1 MQSMKTVCALL
12 LLSCLPFMAWAQQD
26 EVNDLIRLAQ
36 EEQASSNSSGE
47 SLARWLQVFNKIKEE
62 KQHPQ
67 FSNTCI
73 AIADIY
79 HREELY
85 TKSLPY
91 YLQASESLAKHQQF
105 DEEIE
110 TVYSKI
116 ANIYAQ
122 LPKLDSMRFYYQKIL
137 LQKEKTSNV
146 NGQINVLQALAR
158 AYAQNDQH
166 LDALDY
172 YIRIKNLL
180 ESNGHSSQELL
191 KINNNLGY
199 TYNHLKR
206 FEEAISHFETALTLL
221 DENDFSS
228 SSDLSV
234 NIGVA
239 YFNLGKFNT
248 SIDYFLEARKLKAKN
263 QPKALDQIDQ
273 LIATVFLKKQ
283 DLHNALEYA
292 ESAEAIAVNNNN
304 KLLLVD
310 IYYTSA
316 LIYADLYEYDD
327 ALEHFQQHL
336 RLRDSFALEEKFR
349 QQELLQQHIDLER
362 TEKQIK
368 LFLINEE
375 VKELT
380 IAQLQTEAENRRL
393 DLEKK
398 EAQLATEQKEKEI
411 LQKDNELQASKL
423 RVQASETQRARQ
435 ELELTR
441 QRLRVSQ
448 QEKENVALQ
457 QEKTLQALELKNK
470 EAQLEVEQKE
480 KSLLVQEKEISV
492 LALEKQKERT
502 RFLYGLGGLLALIL
516 LLVGGGLV
524 YYRKLN
530 QELNRKNQS
539 IEKQKKE
546 ISEERKKSDNLLLNI
561 LPEQIASELKNTGK
575 ATTKKHENVTI
586 LFTDFKDF
594 TKLVASIPSSL
605 LVSELNDIFS
615 RFDDIMETHA
625 IEKIETIG
633 DAYLAAC
640 GLPEEN
646 TEHAIRCVNA
656 AFEMLNYLH
665 ERNKT
670 HQVLWNMRVGIHSGP
685 VVAGVVGKKKF
696 AYDLF
701 GDAVNTASRIETNG
715 EAGKVNI
722 SHTTYELI
730 KNAPG
735 LSFEHRGEIHAKGKG
750 LLTMW
755 FVGR

>member
-1 MQSMKTVCALL
+1 
-12 LLSCLPFMAWAQQD
+12 MAQ
-26 EVNDLIRLAQ
+26 
-36 EEQASSNSSGE
+36 
-47 SLARWLQVFNKIKEE
+47 
-62 KQHPQ
+62 
-67 FSNTCI
+67 
-73 AIADIY
+73 
-79 HREELY
+79 
-85 TKSLPY
+85 
-91 YLQASESLAKHQQF
+91 
-105 DEEIE
+105 
-110 TVYSKI
+110 
-116 ANIYAQ
+116 
-122 LPKLDSMRFYYQKIL
+122 
-137 LQKEKTSNV
+137 
-146 NGQINVLQALAR
+146 
-158 AYAQNDQH
+158 AYAQNLQH
-166 LDALDY
+166 LDALNY
-172 YIRIKNLL
+172 YTRIKTLL
-180 ESNGHSSQELL
+180 ENQNRPSHELL

-199 TYNHLKR
+199 TYNHLQR
-206 FEEAISHFETALTLL
+206 FEEAIKHFQSALDLL
-221 DENDFSS
+221 DERDFANR
-228 SSDLSV
+228 SDLSI

-239 YFNLGKFNT
+239 YFNLGEFKT
-248 SIDYFLEARKLKAKN
+248 SIDYFLKARKLKAKH
-263 QPKALDQIDQ
+263 QPEALDHIDQ
-273 LIATVFLKKQ
+273 LIATAYLKKQ
-283 DLHNALEYA
+283 DFHNALEYA
-292 ESAEAIAVNNNN
+292 QSAEAIALANEN

-316 LIYADLYEYDD
+316 LIYSDLYEYDN
-327 ALEHFQQHL
+327 ALEDFQQHL

-349 QQELLQQHIDLER
+349 QQQLLQQHIDLER
-362 TEKQIK
+362 SEKQIK

-380 IAQLQTEAENRRL
+380 IAQLQAEADNRRL
-393 DLEKK
+393 ELKNK
-398 EAQLATEQKEKEI
+398 EAQLAAEQKEKEI

-423 RVQASETQRARQ
+423 KVQESETQRARQ
-435 ELELTR
+435 ELELAR
-441 QRLRVSQ
+441 QNLKVSR
-448 QEKENVALQ
+448 QEKALQ
-457 QEKTLQALELKNK
+457 SLELKNK
-470 EAQLEVEQKE
+470 EAQLDAEQKE
-480 KSLLVQEKEISV
+480 KKFLLQEKELSQ

-502 RFLYGLGGLLALIL
+502 QFLYGLGGLLALIL
-516 LLVGGGLV
+516 LLVGGGLL
-524 YYRKLN
+524 YYRRLN
-530 QELNRKNQS
+530 QELHRKNES
-539 IEKQKKE
+539 IERQKKE

-561 LPEQIASELKNTGK
+561 LPEQVALELKDTGK

-615 RFDDIMETHA
+615 RFDDIMERHA

-656 AFEMLNYLH
+656 AFEMLSYLN

-670 HQVLWNMRVGIHSGP
+670 HSVLWNMRVGIHSGP

-722 SHTTYELI
+722 SNTTYELI
-730 KNAPG
+730 KHAPG

-755 FVGR
+755 FVGNN